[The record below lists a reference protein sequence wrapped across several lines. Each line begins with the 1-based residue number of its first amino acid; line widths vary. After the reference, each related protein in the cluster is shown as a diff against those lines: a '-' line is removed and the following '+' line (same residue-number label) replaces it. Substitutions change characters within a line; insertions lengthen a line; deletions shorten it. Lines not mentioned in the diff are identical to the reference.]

1 MAVAG
6 PSRSAVHDRCQ
17 HLRIEPCRGTPR
29 ASGDAVS
36 SAPGTARSDHDPSAI
51 ATITAIRATE
61 VNLPLIA
68 PYRWVAGLYHG
79 STKVVVEVETSAGVT
94 GLGEAGHWRHAALI
108 REELSP
114 RLLGRHATDLNA
126 CWTAAVPPV
135 ETLHNTDGLDAVR
148 AYGAIE
154 MAMWDIRGKLA
165 GVPIH
170 QLLGGA
176 LRTRIPF
183 AEYFAMRE
191 AVGGA
196 GGESTPE
203 ALGEYCRRMVEEF
216 GSPFF
221 EGKVGHTDLET
232 DVAVARS
239 VREAIGP
246 QRMLRLD
253 ANMGW
258 RVPTARE
265 ALHRIG
271 PYDIANVEDPVG
283 SIDEMARLRMHSRI
297 PFSTHVPDLRSAARL
312 GVPDSFVLNLTSLGG
327 ISRTLRFVA
336 ACEALGVGF
345 TFYSGESGIGTAA
358 YLQIAAA
365 DPHLGLPS
373 QSLLRWYTNDVI
385 VNGPFQPY
393 EGHIDVPLGP
403 GLGIELDRVAVEL
416 AHTAFRESGPI
427 DTAGI
432 DPLVGSLR
440 RPPLY

>member
-1 MAVAG
+1 M
-6 PSRSAVHDRCQ
+6 PSPAAARRQSR
-17 HLRIEPCRGTPR
+17 
-29 ASGDAVS
+29 GDAVS
-36 SAPGTARSDHDPSAI
+36 SAARTAQTEHDPA
-51 ATITAIRATE
+51 AVVTITAIRATE

-108 REELSP
+108 REELAP
-114 RLLGRHATDLNA
+114 RLLGRRATDLND
-126 CWTAAVPPV
+126 CWAAAVPPV
-135 ETLHNTDGLDAVR
+135 ETLYNTDGLDVVR

-154 MAMWDIRGKLA
+154 MALWDIRGKLA
-165 GVPIH
+165 GVPIY

-176 LRTRIPF
+176 LRKRIPF
-183 AEYFAMRE
+183 AEYFAMRDT
-191 AVGGA
+191 VGGA

-203 ALGEYCRRMVEEF
+203 QLGEYCRRMVEEF

-232 DVAVARS
+232 DVAVARC

-246 QRMLRLD
+246 HRMLRLD

-265 ALHRIG
+265 ALHRIE
-271 PYDIANVEDPVG
+271 PYDISNVEDPVG
-283 SIDEMARLRMHSRI
+283 SIEEMARLRTHSRI
-297 PFSTHVPDLRSAARL
+297 SFSTHVPDLRSAVRL
-312 GVPDSFVLNLTSLGG
+312 GVPDSFVVNLTALGG
-327 ISRTLRFVA
+327 ITRTLRFIA
-336 ACEALGVGF
+336 ACEAMRVDF

-358 YLQIAAA
+358 YLQLAAA

-385 VNGPFQPY
+385 VNGPFQAH
-393 EGHIDVPLGP
+393 EGHIDVPDSA
-403 GLGIELDRVAVEL
+403 GLGIELDDAAVEA
-416 AHTAFRESGPI
+416 AHTAFNESGPI
-427 DTAGI
+427 ETAAI
-432 DPLVGSLR
+432 DPIVGSLR

>member
-1 MAVAG
+1 M
-6 PSRSAVHDRCQ
+6 S
-17 HLRIEPCRGTPR
+17 
-29 ASGDAVS
+29 S
-36 SAPGTARSDHDPSAI
+36 SATPARAEHDPATLV
-51 ATITAIRATE
+51 TITAIRATE
-61 VNLPLIA
+61 VNLPLVA

-79 STKVVVEVETSAGVT
+79 STKVVVEVDTSAGVT

-108 REELSP
+108 REELAP
-114 RLLGRHATDLNA
+114 RLLGRCATDLNNTWA
-126 CWTAAVPPV
+126 AAVPPV
-135 ETLHNTDGLDAVR
+135 ETLHNTDGLDVVR

-154 MAMWDIRGKLA
+154 MALWDIRGKLA
-165 GVPIH
+165 GVPIY

-176 LRTRIPF
+176 LRKRIPF

-191 AVGGA
+191 AVGAA

-203 ALGEYCRRMVEEF
+203 QLGEYCERMVEEF

-283 SIDEMARLRMHSRI
+283 SIDEMARLRIHSRI

-327 ISRTLRFVA
+327 ISRTLRFIA
-336 ACEALGVGF
+336 ACEALGVDF

-373 QSLLRWYTNDVI
+373 QSLLRWYTNDII
-385 VNGPFQPY
+385 VNGPFQAY
-393 EGHIDVPLGP
+393 EGHINVPETP
-403 GLGIELDRVAVEL
+403 GLGIELDHVALEL
-416 AHTAFRESGPI
+416 AHTAFDESGPI
-427 DTAGI
+427 ETAGI

>member
-1 MAVAG
+1 
-6 PSRSAVHDRCQ
+6 
-17 HLRIEPCRGTPR
+17 
-29 ASGDAVS
+29 VS
-36 SAPGTARSDHDPSAI
+36 SEARAAHAEHDPATV

-61 VNLPLIA
+61 VNLPLVA

-79 STKVVVEVETSAGVT
+79 STKVVVEVETSAGIT
-94 GLGEAGHWRHAALI
+94 GLGEGGHWRHAALI
-108 REELSP
+108 REELAP
-114 RLLGRHATDLNA
+114 RLLGRRATDLND
-126 CWTAAVPPV
+126 CWRAAVPPV
-135 ETLHNTDGLDAVR
+135 ETLYNTDGLDAVR
-148 AYGAIE
+148 AYGAID
-154 MAMWDIRGKLA
+154 MALWDIRGKLA

-170 QLLGGA
+170 ELLGGA
-176 LRTRIPF
+176 LRKRIPF

-191 AVGGA
+191 AVGAA

-203 ALGEYCRRMVEEF
+203 QLGEYCQRMVEEF

-246 QRMLRLD
+246 RRTLRLD

-258 RVPTARE
+258 RVSTARE
-265 ALHRIG
+265 ALHRIE

-283 SIDEMARLRMHSRI
+283 SIEEMARLRVHTRI

-327 ISRTLRFVA
+327 ISRTLRFIA
-336 ACEALGVGF
+336 ACEALGVDF

-393 EGHIDVPLGP
+393 EGHIDVPDTP
-403 GLGIELDRVAVEL
+403 GLGIELDRAAL
-416 AHTAFRESGPI
+416 ASAHAAFDESGPI
-427 DTAGI
+427 ETAAI
-432 DPLVGSLR
+432 DPIVGYLR